1 MAVAKEFDVA
11 SRTYPQQQYLSAT
24 TVNGDT
30 DNRRRRR
37 EAEVAD
43 FGPLGRYLYNR

>member
-1 MAVAKEFDVA
+1 MAVAKEFDDA

-24 TVNGDT
+24 TANGDT

-37 EAEVAD
+37 EVEEAD
-43 FGPLGRYLYNR
+43 AVRLGWH